1 MTSNFIET
9 KVSCDKVMENGLT
22 RRVKETYFV
31 EALNFTEA
39 ETRTIEEIAPLM
51 KGEFNVVAARRSS
64 ISEIFFSDDIKA
76 NRWYKVK
83 ILSLV
88 IDEKTGLEKAT
99 ASTTLVQASDVLDA
113 VNKFEK
119 GMGGSMLAYR
129 IVKVE
134 ETPVEDVFTLVSK
147 AE

>member
-1 MTSNFIET
+1 MIGNFIET

-39 ETRTIEEIAPLM
+39 ETRTIEEVAPLIN
-51 KGEFNVVAARRSS
+51 GDFSVVAARRSS
-64 ISEIFFSDDIKA
+64 ISEVFFSDDLNA

-83 ILSLV
+83 ICFLV
-88 IDEKTGLEKAT
+88 LDEKSGMEKTT
-99 ASTTLVQASDVLDA
+99 ASTKLVQASDVLDA
-113 VNKFEK
+113 VKKFDM
-119 GMGGSMLAYR
+119 GMQGSMLGYR

-134 ETPVEDVFTLVSK
+134 ETQVEDVFTLVSK

>member
-1 MTSNFIET
+1 MTGNFIET

-51 KGEFNVVAARRSS
+51 NGEFNVVAARRSS
-64 ISEIFFSDDIKA
+64 ISDIFFSEDLAA

-83 ILSLV
+83 ILFLV

-99 ASTTLVQASDVLDA
+99 ASTKLVQASDILDA

-134 ETPVEDVFTLVSK
+134 ETPVEDVFTLIPEAK
-147 AE
+147 